1 MLDLSTVT
9 HSDFEAVLQTMFQ
22 FPNGDGL
29 QLIGVNKLPSPSPRQ
44 QAFSL
49 LFAHPTLVLP
59 QSIQALSHAQMGELQ
74 VFLVPIQ
81 PDGRGRLYEA
91 VFN

>member
-9 HSDFEAVLQTMFQ
+9 HREFEATLDSTFRLT
-22 FPNGDGL
+22 DGSDL
-29 QLIGVNKLPSPSPRQ
+29 TLINVKLLPSPSPRQ

-49 LFAHPTLVLP
+49 LFVHPTLVLP
-59 QSIQALSHAQMGELQ
+59 QATQILTHPQLGAME
-74 VFLVPIQ
+74 VFLVPVQ
-81 PDGRGRLYEA
+81 PDARGRLYEA